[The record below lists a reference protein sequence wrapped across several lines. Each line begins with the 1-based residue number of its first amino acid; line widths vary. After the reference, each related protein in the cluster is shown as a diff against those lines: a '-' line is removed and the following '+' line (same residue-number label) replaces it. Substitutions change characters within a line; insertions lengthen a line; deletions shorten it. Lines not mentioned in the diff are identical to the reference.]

1 MRAKKPT
8 RRMIDFM
15 ERKSIKLD
23 PKVWYVQKNNT
34 KSIIFVNTITN
45 ETKEFEKDKYSD
57 IYF

>member
-45 ETKEFEKDKYSD
+45 EIKEFEKDKYSD